1 MVSTASRKTIWA
13 GWVLSGI
20 AVLFILM
27 DAIVKVLALPAAVQA
42 TTQLGYRAGSIV
54 CIGILELICLA
65 VYLVPRTAPVGAV
78 LWTGYLGGAVASNVR
93 LDNPL
98 FSHTLFPVYIAVL
111 IWAGLWLRDRRV
123 GALLAHA

>member
-54 CIGILELICLA
+54 GIGILELICLA